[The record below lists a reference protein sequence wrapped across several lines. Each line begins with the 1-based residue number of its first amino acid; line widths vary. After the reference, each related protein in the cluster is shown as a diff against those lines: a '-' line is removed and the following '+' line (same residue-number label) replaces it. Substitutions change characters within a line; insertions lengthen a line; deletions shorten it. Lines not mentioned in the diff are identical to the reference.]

1 MHYALKGCVPLEY
14 DKEDNGKGVWTM
26 MQSYKSKSDLL
37 FSVLIIGL
45 ISSASFLLSTYSM
58 SAWAARVTPVQAPII
73 SYSAAV
79 TQAAPAVV
87 SIYTRQKLT
96 NLRGFYGR
104 QTMPFSPRQPGLQS
118 DNMSLGSGV
127 IMDKSGYIITNYHVI
142 RNADKIDVALH
153 DGRKAKARVIGTDP
167 EVDLA
172 ILKINLK
179 NLPVIKV
186 NKESSAVGDVVLA
199 IGNPYGVGQTITQ
212 GIVSALGRTRLRIT
226 NYDNLIQTDAAVNPG
241 NSGGALVNSR
251 GQLVGINTAIFSR
264 TGGFDGI
271 GFAIPVSTVENVL
284 AQIVKTGHVT
294 RGWLGVGIQPVQLE
308 RNQQNVH
315 GVLVTSLSSQGPADD
330 AGVHIGDIILK
341 VNGQEVDGAEGLARL
356 VAQLTPGK
364 QAKLAILRN
373 NRVNQLIVKIGA
385 RPKLRS

>member
-1 MHYALKGCVPLEY
+1 MKGCVPLEY

>member
-1 MHYALKGCVPLEY
+1 
-14 DKEDNGKGVWTM
+14 M

>member
-87 SIYTRQKLT
+87 SIYTHQKLT

-104 QTMPFSPRQPGLQS
+104 QAMPFSSRQPGLQS

-127 IMDKSGYIITNYHVI
+127 IMDKSGYIVTNYHVI

-341 VNGQEVDGAEGLARL
+341 VNGQEIDGAEGLARL

-364 QAKLAILRN
+364 QAKLTILRN
-373 NRVNQLIVKIGA
+373 NRVNQLIVKVGA

>member
-1 MHYALKGCVPLEY
+1 MPLEY

-104 QTMPFSPRQPGLQS
+104 QTMPFSPRQPGFQS

-373 NRVNQLIVKIGA
+373 NLVNQLIVKIGA